1 MKFKLCFEELVPE
14 KSDWCHLKRELYPCL
29 YFFSFATYKYV
40 RLQSHYLCFFCFVLF
55 CFFNFHLFAVYL
67 SVQASP
73 NFRRQTRRRD
83 SSQVLD
89 DWTQQTVSIPSTDL

>member
-1 MKFKLCFEELVPE
+1 MKFKLCLEELVPE
-14 KSDWCHLKRELYPCL
+14 KSDWCHLKRGLYPYL
-29 YFFSFATYKYV
+29 YIFSFATCKYA
-40 RLQSHYLCFFCFVLF
+40 RLRSHYVCFFLF

-89 DWTQQTVSIPSTDL
+89 DWTQQTVSIPPTDL